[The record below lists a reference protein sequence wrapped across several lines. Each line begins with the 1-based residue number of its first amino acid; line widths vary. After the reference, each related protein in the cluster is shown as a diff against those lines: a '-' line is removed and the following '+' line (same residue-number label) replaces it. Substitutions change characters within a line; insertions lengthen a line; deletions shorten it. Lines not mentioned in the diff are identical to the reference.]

1 TSTKNKRMSDH
12 IAERNQELQLFTAPQ
27 PEIEA
32 PNTNTTVDNNHHASS
47 STASRRPR
55 GRPLGS
61 RNKPK
66 MPVIVTQDNTNVVNS
81 HMLEISVGD
90 DISKSVFDYAHR
102 QGRGICILNGDGL
115 VTHVRLRLP
124 TGRIVTLQGRFEIL
138 LISGTIFPTPTPMN
152 VGGLTIYLSGTNE
165 QVIGGSVMPPLVASS
180 LVTLTV
186 ASFANTTP
194 EKLSSIVID
203 RNEHQLPCLNG
214 AGQVRVGDDDL
225 FNVGDSTSGKRNM
238 MSSNISYPS
247 SSTQDCIFGWDT
259 TATIIPPSKH
269 PRF

>member
-1 TSTKNKRMSDH
+1 MSDH
-12 IAERNQELQLFTAPQ
+12 VAERKQELQLFTAPQ
-27 PEIEA
+27 PEIET
-32 PNTNTTVDNNHHASS
+32 PNTNTTVDNNHHVSS

-66 MPVIVTQDNTNVVNS
+66 MPVIVTHDNTNVVSS
-81 HMLEISVGD
+81 HVLEIRAGD

-102 QGRGICILNGDGL
+102 QERGICILNGDGL

-124 TGRIVTLQGRFEIL
+124 TGRVATLQGRFEIL
-138 LISGTIFPTPTPMN
+138 LISGTVFPTPTPMN
-152 VGGLTIYLSGTNE
+152 VGGLTVYLSGINE
-165 QVIGGSVMPPLVASS
+165 QVIGGSVIPPLVASS

-186 ASFANTTP
+186 ASFANTAP
-194 EKLSSIVID
+194 EKLSSVVVD
-203 RNEHQLPCLNG
+203 KKEHRLPCIDG
-214 AGQVRVGDDDL
+214 VGQVRVSDHDL
-225 FNVGDSTSGKRNM
+225 SNAGDSTSGMRNM

-247 SSTQDCIFGWDT
+247 SSTQDHIFGWET
-259 TATIIPPSKH
+259 TATVTPPPKH